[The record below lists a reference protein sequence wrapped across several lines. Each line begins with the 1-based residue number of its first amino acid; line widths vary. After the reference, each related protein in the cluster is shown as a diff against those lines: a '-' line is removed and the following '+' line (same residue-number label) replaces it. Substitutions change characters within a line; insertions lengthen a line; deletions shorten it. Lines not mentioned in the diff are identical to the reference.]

1 VITRLAPWPVPG
13 APAARHRTPCRDA
26 LLAALLAAATA
37 SLGGCSRELVV
48 LLPGPDGSVGA
59 VDVSMRGADPV
70 TLDSAYA
77 GAESAL
83 LGLDAI
89 AVSEAQVRS
98 DFAQALDAQPPE
110 PVTYVL
116 YFEEG
121 STEVVPASRTDLAR
135 MLRDVQTRVVAD
147 IQVTGHTDWVGRVED
162 NDGLARERATM
173 VRAVLV
179 RQGIDPNAIRAS
191 GRGEREL
198 LVPTAD
204 EVREPRNRRVSVTV
218 R

>member
-1 VITRLAPWPVPG
+1 M
-13 APAARHRTPCRDA
+13 CRDA
-26 LLAALLAAATA
+26 VLAGLLAAAA
-37 SLGGCSRELVV
+37 LLLAGCSRELIV

-59 VDVSMRGADPV
+59 IDVSKRGADPV
-70 TLDSAYA
+70 TLDRAYA

-83 LGLDAI
+83 LGFDAI
-89 AVSEAQVRS
+89 AVSEDRVRS
-98 DFAQALDAQPPE
+98 DFAHALDAQPPE

-121 STEVVPASRTDLAR
+121 STDVVPGSRPELAQ
-135 MLRDVQTRVVAD
+135 MLHDVETRIVAD
-147 IQVTGHTDWVGRVED
+147 IQVTGHTDRVGSVEN
-162 NDGLARERATM
+162 NDRLARERATM

-179 RQGIDPNAIRAS
+179 RQGIAPGAVRAS
-191 GRGEREL
+191 GRGEREP
-198 LVPTAD
+198 LVPTPD

>member
-1 VITRLAPWPVPG
+1 M
-13 APAARHRTPCRDA
+13 CRDA
-26 LLAALLAAATA
+26 VLAGILAAATLLLA
-37 SLGGCSRELVV
+37 GCSRELIV

-59 VDVSMRGADPV
+59 IDVSKRGAAPV
-70 TLDSAYA
+70 TLDRAYA

-83 LGLDAI
+83 LGFDAI
-89 AVSEAQVRS
+89 AVSEDRVRS

-121 STEVVPASRTDLAR
+121 RTDVVPGSRPALAR
-135 MLRDVQTRVVAD
+135 MLHDVETRIVAD
-147 IQVTGHTDWVGRVED
+147 IQVTGHTDRVGRVED
-162 NDGLARERATM
+162 NDRLARERATM

-179 RQGIDPNAIRAS
+179 RQGIDPGAVRAS
-191 GRGEREL
+191 GRGEREP
-198 LVPTAD
+198 LVPTPD

>member
-1 VITRLAPWPVPG
+1 M
-13 APAARHRTPCRDA
+13 CRDA
-26 LLAALLAAATA
+26 VLAGMLAAATA
-37 SLGGCSRELVV
+37 LLAGCSRELVV
-48 LLPGPDGSVGA
+48 LLPEPDGSVGA
-59 VDVSMRGADPV
+59 VDVSQRGADPV
-70 TLDSAYA
+70 TLDRAYA

-83 LGLDAI
+83 LGFDAI
-89 AVSEAQVRS
+89 AVSEDRVRS

-121 STEVVPASRTDLAR
+121 STEVVPASRPELAR
-135 MLRDVQTRVVAD
+135 MLHDVETRIVAD
-147 IQVTGHTDWVGRVED
+147 IQVTGHTDRVGRVEH

-179 RQGIDPNAIRAS
+179 RKGIDPGAVRAA
-191 GRGEREL
+191 GRGEREP
-198 LVPTAD
+198 LVATAD